1 MIMTTDSIKKLIK
14 EKKIITPAYLLDLS
28 VLDEHMKK
36 IDEICHG
43 TVDLCY
49 AMKAEYVHRIE
60 VCSPGELEIC
70 RFHEIPGEDIVFSG
84 VNKTAEDVKTAM
96 EYGVDVI
103 TLESIKHFNLVRD
116 YCLKNKASVKVL
128 PRLSSG
134 AQFGM
139 DEEELRQII
148 SGREDYPFLDIIGI
162 HYFTGT
168 QKKSLDKDIEE
179 IDYID
184 GLIKDLKSAYGYDCK
199 VFEYGAGLSVP
210 YFEGDRFD
218 DIYGDL
224 IRLVD
229 HVKKLEAEYETVFEM
244 GRFFVFSCMDYLTA
258 VDDIKRSSDTNICLV
273 DGGIHQLNYYG
284 YNMAMRTPRL
294 DIIRMGSEPEAA
306 TGSIDED
313 DSNWKVYGSNWKVYG
328 SLCTFADIL
337 VRKADFGSLSL
348 GDVLVFHNT
357 GAYSTT
363 EAPALF
369 LSRKMADIYLVE
381 NETQDPRVIRQDRQS
396 YEINI

>member
-1 MIMTTDSIKKLIK
+1 MTTDSIKKLIK
-14 EKKIITPAYLLDLS
+14 EKKITTPAYILDLS
-28 VLDEHMKK
+28 VLDSHMKK
-36 IDEICHG
+36 IEKICEG

-49 AMKAEYVHRIE
+49 AMKANPFLVKKMDEYVHRIE

-70 RFHEIPGEDIVFSG
+70 RHHAIPGEDIVFSG
-84 VNKTAEDVKTAM
+84 VNKTVTDVKAAM

-103 TLESIKHFNLVRD
+103 TLESVKHFNLVRE
-116 YCLKNKASVKVL
+116 YCLKNNSSVKVL

-139 DEEELRQII
+139 SEEELRQII
-148 SGREDYPFLDIIGI
+148 SEREAYPFLDIIGI
-162 HYFTGT
+162 HFFTGT
-168 QKKSLDKDIEE
+168 QKKNVDKDIEE
-179 IDYID
+179 IDHID
-184 GLIKDLKSAYGYDCK
+184 GLIKDLKAAYDYDCK

-224 IRLVD
+224 EKLID
-229 HVKKLEAEYETVFEM
+229 HVKELKPHYELVFEM

-284 YNMAMRTPRL
+284 HNMAMRTPRL
-294 DIIRMGSEPEAA
+294 DLIRMGSEPEAA
-306 TGSIDED
+306 TGRTDDS
-313 DSNWKVYGSNWKVYG
+313 DSNWKIYG

-337 VRKADFGSLSL
+337 VRKADLGKVSL

-357 GAYSTT
+357 GAYSAT

-381 NETQDPRVIRQDRQS
+381 RDGDDPRAIRQDRQS

>member
-1 MIMTTDSIKKLIK
+1 MTTDSIKKLIK
-14 EKKIITPAYLLDLS
+14 EKKINTPAYLLDLS
-28 VLDEHMKK
+28 VLDSHMKK
-36 IDEICHG
+36 IEEICEG

-49 AMKAEYVHRIE
+49 AMKANPFLVKKMDDYVHRIE

-84 VNKTAEDVKTAM
+84 VNKTAADVKTAM

-103 TLESIKHFNLVRD
+103 TLESVKHFNLVKE
-116 YCLKNKASVKVL
+116 YCLKNNASVKVL
-128 PRLSSG
+128 PRLTSG

-139 DEEELRQII
+139 SEEELRQII
-148 SGREDYPFLDIIGI
+148 SERDNYLFLDIIGI

-179 IDYID
+179 IDFID
-184 GLIKDLKSAYGYDCK
+184 ALIKDLKTSYGFDCK

-224 IRLVD
+224 EKLVA
-229 HVKKLEAEYETVFEM
+229 HVKELNPSYETVFEM

-258 VDDIKRSSDTNICLV
+258 VDDIKRNSDTNICLV

-284 YNMAMRTPRL
+284 YNMAMRTPKL
-294 DIIRMGSEPEAA
+294 DLIRMEATPEVDM
-306 TGSIDED
+306 GKIDEND
-313 DSNWKVYGSNWKVYG
+313 TNWKVYG

-337 VRKADFGSLSL
+337 VRKADLGRLNL

-369 LSRKMADIYLVE
+369 LSRKMVDIYLME
-381 NETQDPRVIRQDRQS
+381 KEGDEPKAIRQNRQS

>member
-1 MIMTTDSIKKLIK
+1 MTTDSIKKLIK
-14 EKKIITPAYLLDLS
+14 EKKINTPAYLLDLS
-28 VLDEHMKK
+28 VLDSHMNK
-36 IDEICHG
+36 IEEICEG

-49 AMKAEYVHRIE
+49 AMKANPFLVKKMDEYVHRIE

-70 RFHEIPGEDIVFSG
+70 RHHAIPGEDIVFSG
-84 VNKTAEDVKTAM
+84 VNKTAADVKAAM

-103 TLESIKHFNLVRD
+103 TLESVKHFNLVRE
-116 YCLKNKASVKVL
+116 YCLKNNASVKVL

-139 DEEELRQII
+139 SEEELRQII
-148 SGREDYPFLDIIGI
+148 SEREAYPFLDIIGI
-162 HYFTGT
+162 HFFTGT
-168 QKKSLDKDIEE
+168 QKKNVDKDIEE
-179 IDYID
+179 IDHID
-184 GLIKDLKSAYGYDCK
+184 GLIKDLKAAYDYDCK

-218 DIYGDL
+218 DIYVDL
-224 IRLVD
+224 EKLID
-229 HVKKLEAEYETVFEM
+229 HVKELKPHYELVFEM

-258 VDDIKRSSDTNICLV
+258 VDDIKRNSDTNICLV

-294 DIIRMGSEPEAA
+294 DLIRMGSEPEAA
-306 TGSIDED
+306 TGRTDD
-313 DSNWKVYGSNWKVYG
+313 ADSNWKIYG

-337 VRKADFGSLSL
+337 VRKADLGRLSL

-381 NETQDPRVIRQDRQS
+381 NEVEDPRAIRQDRQS